1 MFSVVYVKVTR
12 PPVVDIRGLPYN
24 EATERAEDLGR
35 ATRKLTHSGLAVPGI
50 SIQVISDDDLIKLR
64 EIEAGG
70 LRFHGIRVFY
80 QVNAE

>member
-12 PPVVDIRGLPYN
+12 PPVVDIRGLSYN

-35 ATRKLTHSGLAVPGI
+35 ATRKLAQSGLAAPGI

-70 LRFHGIRVFY
+70 LRFHGIQVLY